1 MGIFNGGVEKEF
13 YPEIKLAFGGFR
25 SGTTF
30 TAANNEKVR

>member
-13 YPEIKLAFGGFR
+13 YPETKLAFGGFR